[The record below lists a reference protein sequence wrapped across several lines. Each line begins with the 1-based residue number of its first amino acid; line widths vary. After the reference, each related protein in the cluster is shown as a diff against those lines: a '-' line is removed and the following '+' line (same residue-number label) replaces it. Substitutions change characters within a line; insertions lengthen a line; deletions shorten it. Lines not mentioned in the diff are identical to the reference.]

1 MSNILFK
8 NAKLVLDG
16 FASLQA
22 GFDVLVKDKH
32 VHTVFSSP
40 SELPNTKIIDVAG
53 QTLMPSLI
61 DAHAHITG
69 LNLSPKNILTLHLRL
84 SWPVRTICGTA

>member
-22 GFDVLVKDKH
+22 GFDVPCK
-32 VHTVFSSP
+32 
-40 SELPNTKIIDVAG
+40 
-53 QTLMPSLI
+53 
-61 DAHAHITG
+61 
-69 LNLSPKNILTLHLRL
+69 R
-84 SWPVRTICGTA
+84 

>member
-32 VHTVFSSP
+32 IHT
-40 SELPNTKIIDVAG
+40 EAL
-53 QTLMPSLI
+53 SLC
-61 DAHAHITG
+61 
-69 LNLSPKNILTLHLRL
+69 
-84 SWPVRTICGTA
+84 VRGHKML

>member
-32 VHTVFSSP
+32 IHTVSSSP
-40 SELPNTKIIDVAG
+40 SELPNTKIIDVAVKRSC
-53 QTLMPSLI
+53 QALLMHMLI
-61 DAHAHITG
+61 LPD
-69 LNLSPKNILTLHLRL
+69 LT
-84 SWPVRTICGTA
+84 